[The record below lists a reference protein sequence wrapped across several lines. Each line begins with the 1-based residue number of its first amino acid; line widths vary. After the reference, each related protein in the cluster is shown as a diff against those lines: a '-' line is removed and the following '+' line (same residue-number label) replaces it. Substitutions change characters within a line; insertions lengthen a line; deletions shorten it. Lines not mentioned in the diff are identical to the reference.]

1 MIIFHFFFDLDY
13 LRILENDMYA
23 GFWLVLARLG
33 QFLFLGLVGVSVA
46 LSKRNF
52 GGQLKRG
59 LWIFLYGILVSFVTW
74 IFAGEDYV
82 KFGVLHFIGVVV
94 PLVYFFKARPKG
106 ALIVAIF
113 SFILGKYFATIETQN
128 WFLFPVGI
136 VRNDFSS
143 LDFFPI
149 FPWISVV
156 LFGLILGEKKIWPK
170 FRSSLFLIY
179 LGRHSLII
187 YLIHQ
192 PILITLLLI
201 YQKFYV

>member
-13 LRILENDMYA
+13 LGILENDMYA
-23 GFWLVLARLG
+23 GFWLVVARFG
-33 QFLFLGLVGVSVA
+33 QFLFLGLVGVSIA
-46 LSKRNF
+46 LSRRSF
-52 GGQLKRG
+52 GGQIKRG
-59 LWIFLYGILVSFVTW
+59 LWIFLCGMLVSFVTW

-82 KFGVLHFIGVVV
+82 KFGVLHFIGVAAV
-94 PLVYFFKARPKG
+94 LVYFFKARPKG
-106 ALIVAIF
+106 ALIVAVL
-113 SFILGKYFATIETQN
+113 SFIIGRYFAAIETQN

-156 LFGLILGEKKIWPK
+156 LIGLVLGEKKLWPK
-170 FRSSLFLIY
+170 FKSPLFLIY

-192 PILITLLLI
+192 PILITLLLL
-201 YQKFYV
+201 YQKIYV